1 MIPKSG
7 NWFSEKIMRQQKEV
21 AMGMFVGRV
30 FAVIL
35 FAFALGG
42 AALAE
47 DAGGDAAKGKAVY
60 AKLRCFTCHGRAG
73 QGGAFNYPAPALAAI
88 ELPVE
93 AFQAFLREPAN
104 DMPAFSTA
112 LLSDKEAADMWAWLH
127 SLPGRKS
134 AKDFPLLNQ

>member
-1 MIPKSG
+1 M
-7 NWFSEKIMRQQKEV
+7 
-21 AMGMFVGRV
+21 
-30 FAVIL
+30 VIL
-35 FAFALGG
+35 FVRTLAAGLLALTLAG

-47 DAGGDAAKGKAVY
+47 DSAGDAANGKLVY
-60 AKLRCFTCHGRAG
+60 TKLRCFTCHGRAG

-93 AFQAFLREPAN
+93 AFQAFLREPPN
-104 DMPAFSTA
+104 DMPAFSPA

-127 SLPGRKS
+127 ALPGRKP